1 MEHTTS
7 DRLRWAVQFAA
18 KGWPVI
24 PLHYPKNAT
33 ECSCGKPHCPSFAK
47 HPMTKNGL
55 KNATK
60 AQSAIMTW
68 WREVP
73 NANIGILTGKE
84 SGLVV
89 LDIDPRHG
97 GNESLEALVAEYG
110 ELPST
115 LRVKTGGNGWH
126 YYFTHPGGKLTNK
139 ANIRPG
145 IDIRGDGGY
154 VVAPPSL
161 HASQNSY
168 TWASEAK
175 NISELPTWLLELING
190 KSIAYETKNA
200 ETSFEAGSRNA
211 SLTSIAGFLQN
222 KGLETSK
229 IQSALEALN
238 CSLCSPPLS
247 ELEVKQICKSVDR
260 YAEEQWNNPK
270 LLPSKNIAPS
280 LDQNMLPEA
289 LRDWCVDI
297 SERMQVC
304 LEFVAGPAIV
314 ALSSMIGRKIVIHPK
329 VNDDWKVICNL
340 WGALIAPPSSKK
352 TPALSAVLK
361 PIQSLAVK
369 AREEYVELTKKIE
382 AQKSVA
388 KAEISA
394 LKDAL
399 KSAVKSGNESVVSEK
414 KATLEKAIKQ
424 FEESYVSIEKRY
436 MVNDPTIEK
445 VLAILEENP
454 QGLLLYRDELSGWLE
469 TMYKNGREG
478 DREFFLE
485 SWNGDSPYSM
495 DRISRGTVFVEG
507 LCLSVIG
514 GLQPTKFN
522 AYVSAI
528 TKGGKSDDGFL
539 QRFQMLI
546 YPEKPKAWKHI
557 DRRPNQDAAKWVE
570 QLFERIAQ
578 LPFPKGNTSAT
589 DRISVRFAPDAQF
602 IADKWYAELEK
613 RLFTET
619 MSPIMEGHLS
629 KFRSLMPSL
638 ALIFEVTELLGKTA
652 NGVPSSISAE
662 STNLAIRWCEFLELH
677 AIKAYGEHLNPALA
691 SARVLYK
698 KITSGAVKDYDRC
711 RDLYRHGWKGLSN
724 MKDLEGAIGVLK
736 TYRWIRVEMIS
747 PPTGRRFEVL
757 RLHPSLRVV

>member
-1 MEHTTS
+1 MENTTN

-24 PLHYPKNAT
+24 PLHYPISST
-33 ECSCGKPHCPSFAK
+33 ECSCGRSNCPSFAK

-55 KNATK
+55 KNATIG
-60 AQSAIMTW
+60 QSTIMNW
-68 WREVP
+68 WRETP
-73 NANIGILTGKE
+73 NANIGILTGSE
-84 SGLVV
+84 SGIIV
-89 LDIDPRHG
+89 LDIDPTHG
-97 GNESLEALVAEYG
+97 GNKSLESLIAKHG
-110 ELPST
+110 ELPPT
-115 LRVKTGGNGWH
+115 LKVKTGGNGWH
-126 YYFTHPGGKLTNK
+126 YYFNHPGIKVPNR
-139 ANIRPG
+139 ANLLPG

-168 TWASEAK
+168 NWASDIK
-175 NISELPTWLLELING
+175 RISEAPSWLIEFINKRPISQSA
-190 KSIAYETKNA
+190 KSP
-200 ETSFEAGSRNA
+200 EANFATGSRNS
-211 SLTSIAGFLQN
+211 SLMSIAGFLQS
-222 KGLETSK
+222 KGLEQAN
-229 IQSALEALN
+229 IQSAIESLN
-238 CSLCSPPLS
+238 QSLCKPPLS
-247 ELEVKQICKSVDR
+247 DIEVSQICKNVDR
-260 YAEEQWNNPK
+260 YAEEKWDEPK
-270 LLPSKNIAPS
+270 QLPSKCTAPS
-280 LDQNMLPEA
+280 LEQDMLPEV
-289 LRDWCVDI
+289 LKDWCVDI

-314 ALSSMIGRKIVIHPK
+314 ALSAMIGRKIIIHPK

-340 WGALIAPPSSKK
+340 WGTLIAPPSSKK

-361 PIQSLAVK
+361 PIQNLAVK
-369 AREEYVELTKKIE
+369 AREEYVELTKQIE
-382 AQKSVA
+382 AQRSVA

-399 KSAVKSGNESVVSEK
+399 KSAVKAGNEAVVSEK
-414 KATLEKAIKQ
+414 KSTLEKAIKK
-424 FEESYVSIEKRY
+424 FDETYVTFEKRY

-445 VLAILEENP
+445 VLAILEDNP

-495 DRISRGTVFVEG
+495 DRIGRGTVFVEG

-557 DRRPNQDAAKWVE
+557 DRSPNKDASKQVE
-570 QLFERIAQ
+570 QLFERIAE
-578 LPFPKGNTSAT
+578 LPFRKNNSQSE
-589 DRISVRFAPDAQF
+589 RISIRFDSDAQT
-602 IADKWYAELEK
+602 IADSWYEK
-613 RLFTET
+613 HENRLFNET
-619 MSPIMEGHLS
+619 MSPIMESHLS

-638 ALIFEVTELLGKTA
+638 ALIFEVSDLLGKTA
-652 NGVPSSISAE
+652 NSIPSSISTE
-662 STNLAIRWCEFLELH
+662 STRLAIRWCEFLELH
-677 AIKAYGEHLNPALA
+677 AMKAYGEHLNPALA
-691 SARVLYK
+691 SARTLYK
-698 KITSGAVKDYDRC
+698 KIKSGAVKDFDRC

-724 MKDLEGAIGVLK
+724 MKDLEGALGVLK
-736 TYRWIRVEMIS
+736 SYGWIRVEMIS

-757 RLHPSLRVV
+757 RLHPSVRVV